1 MMNMKKL
8 TAFVLAGLL
17 ATGSLA
23 GCTGNSAAQTSS
35 GASSSKAAE
44 STTLKVACW
53 DKATMPEFQTV
64 VDAFTAKH
72 PNIKIE
78 LIDKPSAEYTNNLS
92 VMLNGGSDLDAF
104 WVKDADTLISM
115 QKKNQLADLTDYIKK
130 TNVDLSRYSGL
141 AQNLA
146 VGGKTY
152 GLPFRTDYYVLY
164 YNKAIFDAAKVDYPT
179 NNMTWDDFEA
189 LAKKLTSGSG
199 ATKTYGAF
207 IHTWQACVENWGVQD
222 GKNTILSAKTGYDF
236 FKPYYEMALRMQND
250 GTIQKYA
257 EIKSANIHYS
267 SPFMKGQVA
276 MLPMG
281 TWFMSTL
288 IAKTKTGEN
297 KANWA
302 VATIPHAKNVDSG
315 YTVGSV
321 TPLVINQASKQK
333 DAAWEFVNFA
343 TGADGAD
350 AISKIGSLPGLS
362 SDQILKNISDVK
374 GMPDSLLNAIKVKNI
389 SLDRPI
395 APKVSEVNKMLGE
408 QHDLIMLGEKTVD
421 EGLAEMAKQSKELQG
436 E

>member
-1 MMNMKKL
+1 MSLKRV
-8 TAFVLAGLL
+8 TAFALAGVLMATSL
-17 ATGSLA
+17 TGCGGNTTPQTGS
-23 GCTGNSAAQTSS
+23 SDAA
-35 GASSSKAAE
+35 SKAAE
-44 STTLKVACW
+44 NVTLKVACW
-53 DKATMPEFQTV
+53 DKATMPEFQTMT
-64 VDAFTAKH
+64 DAFTAKH

-78 LIDKPSAEYTNNLS
+78 MIDKPSAEYTNNLS

-104 WVKDADTLISM
+104 WVKDADTMVSM
-115 QKKNQLADLTDYIKK
+115 QKKNQMADLTDYIKNAK
-130 TNVDLSRYSGL
+130 IDLNAYNGL
-141 AQNLA
+141 AKNLELN
-146 VGGKTY
+146 GKTY

-164 YNKAIFDAAKVDYPT
+164 YNKDLFDAAKVSYPT
-179 NNMTWDDFEA
+179 NDMTWDDFEA
-189 LAKKLTSGSG
+189 MAKKLTSGKG
-199 ATKTYGAF
+199 ADKKYGAF

-222 GKNTILSAKTGYDF
+222 GKNTILTEGTNYDF

-250 GTIQKYA
+250 GSVQKYS

-302 VATIPHAKNVDSG
+302 VATIPHPKNVSAG

-321 TPLVINQASKQK
+321 TPLVINQASKNK
-333 DAAWEFVNFA
+333 DAAWEFVKFA
-343 TGADGAD
+343 TGTEGAD
-350 AISKIGSLPGLS
+350 VISKIGSMPGLS
-362 SDQILKNISDVK
+362 TEAMLSNIAAVK
-374 GMPDSLLNAIKVKNI
+374 GMPANLLDALKVKNI
-389 SLDRPI
+389 ALDRPI

-408 QHDLIMLGEKTVD
+408 QHGLIMLGEKKVD